1 MVATNRRGSG
11 SRELAKTLKGLLF
24 VSPWIIGFLCF
35 TLYPLIAS
43 LFYSFTRYDV
53 LRPPKFIGFQNYL
66 DIFFKDELFRTVLFN
81 TFYFVFFGV
90 PAAFIT
96 AFLLAN
102 LLNTDIWGRSVYR
115 TIFFLPAI
123 TPAVASVMVWLWI
136 YNTQYGLINNVLIA
150 NGMQA
155 IPWLSSPPLAKP
167 ALIIM
172 QCWATGT
179 AIVIFLAALQ
189 DVPRALYDAALVD
202 GANLFQRFWHVTIP
216 MCTPAMLFVLLTGL
230 IFTFQSFTLPWLLTR
245 GGPNNATE
253 LYSVYLY
260 RNAFV
265 FFKMGYASALAW
277 LLFLI
282 IVVVSI
288 TIFRTSA
295 RWVYYRGD

>member
-1 MVATNRRGSG
+1 MLKFSRHERQNVA
-11 SRELAKTLKGLLF
+11 KGLLF
-24 VSPWIIGFLCF
+24 ISPWLLGF
-35 TLYPLIAS
+35 TLFTIYPLVS
-43 LFYSFTRYDV
+43 SFYYSFTQYDV
-53 LRPPKFIGFQNYL
+53 LRPAKFIGLGNYKE
-66 DIFFKDELFRTVLFN
+66 IFLNDNLFRVVLGN
-81 TFYFVFFGV
+81 TLYFVLIGV
-90 PAAFIT
+90 PAGFIT

-102 LLNTDIWGRSVYR
+102 LLNTNIRGRSIFR

-136 YNTQYGLINNVLIA
+136 YNTQFGLINNILVA
-150 NGMQA
+150 NGLQV
-155 IPWLSSPPLAKP
+155 IPWLSSPALAKP

-172 QCWATGT
+172 QCWAQGT

-189 DVPRALYDAALVD
+189 DVPQSLYEAALVD
-202 GANLFQRFWHVTIP
+202 GANALQRFWHVTIP

-230 IFTFQSFTLPWLLTR
+230 IFTFQSFTLPWLLTK

-260 RNAFV
+260 RNAFI

-282 IVVVSI
+282 IVVFAI
-288 TIFRTSA
+288 TVFRTSA

>member
-1 MVATNRRGSG
+1 MVATNRRTSG
-11 SRELAKTLKGLLF
+11 TRELGKTLKGLLY

-35 TLYPLIAS
+35 TLYPLIS
-43 LFYSFTRYDV
+43 SFYYSFTRYDV
-53 LRPPKFIGFQNYL
+53 LRPPKFIGFQNYI

-81 TFYFVFFGV
+81 TIYFVFIGV

-102 LLNTDIWGRSVYR
+102 LLNTDIWGRSIYR

-136 YNTQYGLINNVLIA
+136 YNTQYGLINSFLIA
-150 NGMQA
+150 RGMEA
-155 IPWLSSPPLAKP
+155 IPWLTSPPLAKP

-202 GANLFQRFWHVTIP
+202 GASIFRRFWHVTIP
-216 MCTPAMLFVLLTGL
+216 MCTPSMLFVLLTGL

-295 RWVYYRGD
+295 SWVYYRGD